1 MKDENRLCP
10 LRAARGAEQERRSR
24 EPNCTPASENGG
36 YDLFEF
42 SSSPLAQDPA
52 VSWLNYRTIPRVR
65 QVYFSGSN
73 FGLLAFDL
81 KQADPTLTMTLHDV
95 QGNRVWAP
103 LVLRA
108 SDLKNGVS
116 VWRGKMDKI
125 SRQRFERAEQGEP
138 CYAPNK

>member
-1 MKDENRLCP
+1 M
-10 LRAARGAEQERRSR
+10 
-24 EPNCTPASENGG
+24 
-36 YDLFEF
+36 
-42 SSSPLAQDPA
+42 
-52 VSWLNYRTIPRVR
+52 
-65 QVYFSGSN
+65 
-73 FGLLAFDL
+73 
-81 KQADPTLTMTLHDV
+81 LTMTLHDV

-138 CYAPNK
+138 YYAPNK